1 MYKFAIGYYTME
13 GTTRKPQSGLDIRLL
28 RPGQSWAEG
37 KKLIETVPD
46 SGYYE
51 IGIQNEADCGFYE
64 IWDNL
69 GNPLGQFSGKT
80 CSIGKMDAR
89 GIQNNSIFAN
99 HILDGAVTG
108 SKIANAAIG
117 TEHLQDGLLS
127 LTKLQYEIQDQDKG
141 IGDNSQASPA
151 KLAEDKIITHIL
163 DKEYQELPHIILT
176 NQCDAFLYIAD
187 IMIEGNLVT
196 VLIGISQVY
205 TATDPFYKLL
215 ALAK

>member
-13 GTTRKPQSGLDIRLL
+13 GTERKPQSGVDIRLL

-69 GNPLGQFSGKT
+69 GNPFGQFSGKT
-80 CSIGKMDAR
+80 CIIGKMDAR

-108 SKIANAAIG
+108 SKIANDSIATQHLQNGLFTLSKIQHELHDQDSGVGNNTQRSPASCQDDRFIDHKLNKEYEIPPLVALINQCNCHIYVHEVKESKGDITIILAIG
-117 TEHLQDGLLS
+117 NNFDAQDAKYQLL
-127 LTKLQYEIQDQDKG
+127 
-141 IGDNSQASPA
+141 
-151 KLAEDKIITHIL
+151 II
-163 DKEYQELPHIILT
+163 P
-176 NQCDAFLYIAD
+176 
-187 IMIEGNLVT
+187 
-196 VLIGISQVY
+196 
-205 TATDPFYKLL
+205 
-215 ALAK
+215 

>member
-13 GTTRKPQSGLDIRLL
+13 GTARKPQSGLDIRLL
-28 RPGQSWAEG
+28 RPGQSWSEG
-37 KKLIETVPD
+37 KHLIETIPD

-80 CSIGKMDAR
+80 CIIGKMDAR

-99 HILDGAVTG
+99 HILDGAVNG

-117 TEHLQDGLLS
+117 TEHLQNGLLS

>member
-13 GTTRKPQSGLDIRLL
+13 GTARKPQSGLDIRLL

-37 KKLIETVPD
+37 KHLIETVPD

-80 CSIGKMDAR
+80 CIIGKMDAR

-176 NQCDAFLYIAD
+176 NQCDAFLYVFD
-187 IMIEGNLVT
+187 IKQEGTQITITLA
-196 VLIGISQVY
+196 IGNNFDAEFAKYQ
-205 TATDPFYKLL
+205 LL
-215 ALAK
+215 ALPF

>member
-1 MYKFAIGYYTME
+1 ME
-13 GTTRKPQSGLDIRLL
+13 GIERKPQSGVDIRLL

-37 KKLIETVPD
+37 KHLIETVPD
-46 SGYYE
+46 SGYYA
-51 IGIQNEADCGFYE
+51 IDIQNESDCGFYE

-80 CSIGKMDAR
+80 CTIGKLDAR
-89 GIQNNSIFAN
+89 GLQNNCIYGN
-99 HILDGAVTG
+99 HILDGVVTG
-108 SKIANAAIG
+108 SKIANEAIG
-117 TEHLQDGLLS
+117 TEHLQTGLLS
-127 LTKLQYEIQDQDKG
+127 LTKLQYELQDQDKG
-141 IGDNSQASPA
+141 VGDNSQCSPA
-151 KLAEDKIITHIL
+151 KLSEDKIITHIL
-163 DKEYQELPHIILT
+163 DKEYQELPHVILT

-187 IMIEGNLVT
+187 VKIEGNLVT

>member
-13 GTTRKPQSGLDIRLL
+13 GTARKPQSGLDIRLL
-28 RPGQSWAEG
+28 RPGQSWSEG
-37 KKLIETVPD
+37 KHLIETIPD

-80 CSIGKMDAR
+80 CIIGKMDAR

>member
-13 GTTRKPQSGLDIRLL
+13 GTERKPQSGVDIRLL

-69 GNPLGQFSGKT
+69 GNPFGQFSGKT
-80 CSIGKMDAR
+80 CIIGKMDAR

-108 SKIANAAIG
+108 SKIANDSIATQHLQNGLFTLSKIQHELHDQDSGVGNNTQRSPASCQDDRFIDHKLNKEYEIPPLVALINQCNCHIYVHEVKESKGDITIILAIG
-117 TEHLQDGLLS
+117 NNFDAQDAKYQLL
-127 LTKLQYEIQDQDKG
+127 
-141 IGDNSQASPA
+141 
-151 KLAEDKIITHIL
+151 IIP
-163 DKEYQELPHIILT
+163 Q
-176 NQCDAFLYIAD
+176 
-187 IMIEGNLVT
+187 
-196 VLIGISQVY
+196 
-205 TATDPFYKLL
+205 
-215 ALAK
+215 

>member
-13 GTTRKPQSGLDIRLL
+13 GTERKPQSGVDIRLL

-37 KKLIETVPD
+37 KHLSETVPD

-51 IGIQNEADCGFYE
+51 IGIQNEGDCGFYE

-69 GNPLGQFSGKT
+69 GNSLGQFSGKT
-80 CSIGKMDAR
+80 CTIGKLDAR
-89 GIQNNSIFAN
+89 GLQNNCIYGN
-99 HILDGAVTG
+99 HILDGVVTG
-108 SKIANAAIG
+108 SKIANEAIG
-117 TEHLQDGLLS
+117 TEHLQNGLLS

-141 IGDNSQASPA
+141 VGDNSQSSPA
-151 KLAEDKIITHIL
+151 KLTEDKIITHTL
-163 DKEYQELPHIILT
+163 DKEYQELPHIFLT
-176 NQCDAFLYIAD
+176 NQCDAVLYIAD
-187 IMIEGNLVT
+187 IKIEGNLVT

-205 TATDPFYKLL
+205 TATDAFYKLL

>member
-13 GTTRKPQSGLDIRLL
+13 GTDRKPQSGLDIRLL
-28 RPGQSWAEG
+28 RPGQSWSEG
-37 KKLIETVPD
+37 KHLIETVPD

-80 CSIGKMDAR
+80 CIIGKMDAR
-89 GIQNNSIFAN
+89 GIQNNSIYAN

-117 TEHLQDGLLS
+117 TEHLQNGLLS
-127 LTKLQYEIQDQDKG
+127 LTKQQYEIQDQDKG
-141 IGDNSQASPA
+141 VGDNSQSSPA
-151 KLAEDKIITHIL
+151 KLSEDKIITHIL
-163 DKEYQELPHIILT
+163 DKEYQELPHIFLT

-187 IMIEGNLVT
+187 IKIEGNLVT

-205 TATDPFYKLL
+205 TAPDPFYKLL